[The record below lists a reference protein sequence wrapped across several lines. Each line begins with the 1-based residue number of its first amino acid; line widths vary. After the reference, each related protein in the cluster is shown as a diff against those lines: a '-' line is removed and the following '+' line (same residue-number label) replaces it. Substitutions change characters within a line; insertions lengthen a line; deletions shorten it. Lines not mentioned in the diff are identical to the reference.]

1 MPGATLIQ
9 SMSRKTGTLAS
20 KAFLL
25 KEMVV
30 RDVRAR
36 YAGSGLGV
44 LWAFAQPILWMLL
57 YTGVFSLVL
66 RVPVEA
72 GYASFPEFLMAGLL
86 PWMAIQEGLARSASV
101 LVDNAAMV
109 KKTVFPL
116 ETLVLSVV
124 VAAVVNEVIALAIF
138 GVYVALLGHLRLLW
152 LLLALVAILLQILL
166 TFGLGC
172 IAATLTTFVRDTTH
186 AVGIALTV
194 FFYATPIVYPASL
207 VPARLRPLLEANP
220 LAHLV
225 DLYRRAFT
233 LHAFPEP
240 SSLLYLSVFAV
251 VSALLGAALFHRA
264 RPHFADLI

>member
-1 MPGATLIQ
+1 MAGRNGQ
-9 SMSRKTGTLAS
+9 LAS
-20 KAFLL
+20 KTFLL

-36 YAGSGLGV
+36 YAGSGLGI
-44 LWAFAQPILWMLL
+44 LWAFANPVLWMLL

-66 RVPVEA
+66 RVPVET

-86 PWMAIQEGLARSASV
+86 PWMAIQEGISRSSSV

-109 KKTVFPL
+109 KKTVFPV

-124 VAAVVNEVIALAIF
+124 LAAVVNEVIALAIF
-138 GVYVALLGHLRLLW
+138 AVYLGVLGHLSAAW
-152 LLLALVAILLQILL
+152 LALVVPALVLQVLM

-172 IAATLTTFVRDTTH
+172 IAATLTAFVRDTVH

-194 FFYATPIVYPASL
+194 VFYATPIVYPASL
-207 VPARLRPLLEANP
+207 VPARLRPVIDANP
-220 LAHLV
+220 VAALV
-225 DLYRRAFT
+225 DLFRRAFT
-233 LHAFPEP
+233 LHAAPAP
-240 SSLLYLSVFAV
+240 APVVYLTVFCLAVAV
-251 VSALLGAALFHRA
+251 VGAGLFARA

>member
-1 MPGATLIQ
+1 MA
-9 SMSRKTGTLAS
+9 RKSGGLSS

-30 RDVRAR
+30 RDLRAR
-36 YAGSGLGV
+36 YAGSGLGF
-44 LWAFAQPILWMLL
+44 LWAFAQPVLWMLL

-66 RVPVEA
+66 RIPVEP

-86 PWMAIQEGLARSASV
+86 PWMAIQEGLARSASA

-124 VAAVVNEVIALAIF
+124 VAAVVNEAIALAVF
-138 GVYVALLGHLRLLW
+138 AVYVALLGHLQLSW
-152 LLLALVAILLQILL
+152 LLLLMPALGLQILL

-172 IAATLTTFVRDTTH
+172 VAATLTTFVRDTTH
-186 AVGIALTV
+186 AIGIVLTIG
-194 FFYATPIVYPASL
+194 FYATPIVYPASL
-207 VPARLRPLLEANP
+207 VPARLRPIIQANP
-220 LAHLV
+220 ISHLV

-233 LHAFPEP
+233 LHASPEA
-240 SSLLYLSVFAV
+240 SSLLYLTVFCAAIAV
-251 VSALLGAALFHRA
+251 IGAALFARA

>member
-1 MPGATLIQ
+1 
-9 SMSRKTGTLAS
+9 MSRKTGALAS
-20 KAFLL
+20 KTFLL

-36 YAGSGLGV
+36 YAGSGLGL
-44 LWAFAQPILWMLL
+44 LWAFAHPILWMLL

-86 PWMAIQEGLARSASV
+86 PWMAIQEGISRSASV

-109 KKTVFPL
+109 KKTVFPV

-124 VAAVVNEVIALAIF
+124 LAAVVNEVIAFAIF
-138 GVYVALLGHLRLLW
+138 GVYVALLGHLSPVW
-152 LLLALVAILLQILL
+152 LALAIPALGLQVLM
-166 TFGLGC
+166 TFGIGC
-172 IAATLTTFVRDTTH
+172 IAATLTAFVRDTVH
-186 AVGIALTV
+186 AVGIVLTV
-194 FFYATPIVYPASL
+194 GFYATPIVYPASL
-207 VPARLRPLLEANP
+207 VPPKLRPILEANP
-220 LAHLV
+220 VAHLV

-233 LHAFPEP
+233 LHEAPAP
-240 SSLLYLSVFAV
+240 ASWLYLTVFCVAVAV
-251 VSALLGAALFHRA
+251 VGATLFARA